1 MADDAEEEEN
11 YWPGYVDA
19 LSTMTM
25 VLTFVMMI
33 LVVVVF
39 MLIQNTSQA
48 IIQQQVSQA
57 NIGGGAGSSEIV
69 RRAATDA
76 DVATTATNEGTPFIA
91 TVDELATQ
99 EQNVQS
105 VSVEEETQTQ
115 ALEAADVRDAGA
127 QEAVTV
133 SQEGLTVTFSERNSG
148 LDEAAQAII
157 AEFATNSELAQSD
170 LTLEIMAFANTISGN
185 ATDTRRV
192 AYYRAMFIRN
202 QMMAAGIPASR
213 IAVGVRDV
221 RTAEEGN
228 EVKVFG
234 R

>member
-1 MADDAEEEEN
+1 MADDVEEEEN
-11 YWPGYVDA
+11 YWPGFVDA

-39 MLIQNTSQA
+39 MLIQNTSQSL
-48 IIQQQVSQA
+48 IQERLSQA

-69 RRAATDA
+69 RLSDSDA
-76 DVATTATNEGTPFIA
+76 DTTTTARNDGTPPIV
-91 TVDELATQ
+91 TVDEQSTQ

-105 VSVEEETQTQ
+105 VAVEIEQQVE
-115 ALEAADVRDAGA
+115 AVEAAQVRDLGT
-127 QEAVTV
+127 QEAVTI
-133 SQEGLTVTFSERNSG
+133 SQEGLTVTFQDGNSA
-148 LDEAAQAII
+148 LDDSAMEVVR
-157 AEFATNSELAQSD
+157 EFGDTHELANSD
-170 LTLEIMAFANTISGN
+170 RTLEIMAFANVLQGN
-185 ATDTRRV
+185 ATDVRRV
-192 AYYRAMFIRN
+192 AYYRAMLIRN
-202 QMMAAGIPASR
+202 QLLAAGVPASR

-221 RTAEEGN
+221 RTDEEGS

>member
-39 MLIQNTSQA
+39 MLIQNTSQSLIEQRVA
-48 IIQQQVSQA
+48 QA
-57 NIGGGAGSSEIV
+57 NVGGGAGSSEII
-69 RRAATDA
+69 RMSETDA
-76 DVATTATNEGTPFIA
+76 ETTTTAVNQGTPPIV
-91 TVDELATQ
+91 TVDERATQ

-105 VSVEEETQTQ
+105 VAVDREEFAE
-115 ALEAADVRDAGA
+115 AIEAAQVRDIGA
-127 QEAVTV
+127 QEAVTI
-133 SQEGLTVTFSERNSG
+133 SQEGLTVTFQPQNSA
-148 LDEAAQAII
+148 LDEAAMDIVR
-157 AEFATNSELAQSD
+157 EFGETHELAQSNR
-170 LTLEIMAFANTISGN
+170 TLEIIAFANTIEGN
-185 ATDTRRV
+185 ATDIRRV
-192 AYYRAMFIRN
+192 AYYRAMLIRN
-202 QMMAAGIPASR
+202 ELLASGIPASR

-221 RTAEEGN
+221 RTPEEGS

>member
-48 IIQQQVSQA
+48 IIQERVAQA
-57 NIGGGAGSSEIV
+57 NVGGGAGSSQMV
-69 RRAATDA
+69 RLSETDA
-76 DVATTATNEGTPFIA
+76 ETTTTATNEGTPPIV
-91 TVDELATQ
+91 TVDEEATQ

-105 VSVEEETQTQ
+105 IAVDEEDQTR
-115 ALEAADVRDAGA
+115 AIEAAEVRDRGA
-127 QEAVTV
+127 QEAVTI
-133 SQEGLTVTFSERNSG
+133 SQEGLTVAFTDGDSG
-148 LDEAAQAII
+148 LDEAAM
-157 AEFATNSELAQSD
+157 EVVRDFGTNHELAQSD
-170 LTLEIMAFANTISGN
+170 RTLEIIAFAHTLQGN
-185 ATDTRRV
+185 ATDVRRV
-192 AYYRAMFIRN
+192 AYYRAMLIRN
-202 QMMAAGIPASR
+202 QLMEAGVPASR

-221 RTAEEGN
+221 RTLEEGS

>member
-1 MADDAEEEEN
+1 MAEEGEEEEN

-39 MLIQNTSQA
+39 MLIQNTSQSLIDA
-48 IIQQQVSQA
+48 RVARA
-57 NIGGGAGSSEIV
+57 NVGGGAGSSDILRMSE
-69 RRAATDA
+69 TDA
-76 DVATTATNEGTPFIA
+76 ETTTTATNEGTPPIV
-91 TVDELATQ
+91 TVDEQANQ

-105 VSVEEETQTQ
+105 VAVDREELAE
-115 ALEAADVRDAGA
+115 AIEAAPVRDLGA

-133 SQEGLTVTFSERNSG
+133 SQEGLTVTFEPQNSA
-148 LDEAAQAII
+148 LDEAAVDVVR
-157 AEFATNSELAQSD
+157 EFGATHELAQSD
-170 LTLEIMAFANTISGN
+170 RTLEIIAFANTIEGN
-185 ATDTRRV
+185 ATDIRRV
-192 AYYRAMFIRN
+192 AYYRAMLIRN
-202 QMMAAGIPASR
+202 ALLDSGIPASR

-221 RTAEEGN
+221 RTAEEGGK
-228 EVKVFG
+228 VKVFG

>member
-11 YWPGYVDA
+11 YWPGFVDA

-39 MLIQNTSQA
+39 MLIQNTSQS
-48 IIQQQVSQA
+48 IIQERVSQA
-57 NIGGGAGSSEIV
+57 NVGGGAGTTQITRQANV
-69 RRAATDA
+69 DA
-76 DVATTATNEGTPFIA
+76 DTTTTATNEGTPPIA
-91 TVDELATQ
+91 TVDEEATQ

-105 VSVEEETQTQ
+105 VAVEEEDQ
-115 ALEAADVRDAGA
+115 ARAVEAAEVRDRGA

-133 SQEGLTVTFSERNSG
+133 SQEGLTVTFEDGNSG
-148 LDEAAQAII
+148 LDEAAMDIVR
-157 AEFATNSELAQSD
+157 EFGATGELAQSGR
-170 LTLEIMAFANTISGN
+170 TLEIMAFAHTLQGN
-185 ATDTRRV
+185 ATDVRRV
-192 AYYRAMFIRN
+192 AYYRAMLIRN
-202 QMMAAGIPASR
+202 ELLAAGVPASR

-221 RTAEEGN
+221 RTPEEGN